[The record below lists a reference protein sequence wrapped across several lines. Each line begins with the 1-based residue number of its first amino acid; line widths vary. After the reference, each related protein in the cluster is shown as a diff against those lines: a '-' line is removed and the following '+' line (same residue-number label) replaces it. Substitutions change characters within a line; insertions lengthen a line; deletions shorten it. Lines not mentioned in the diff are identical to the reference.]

1 MYEESLKDSKQHQGI
16 LETMS
21 ALSMARVQVPR
32 NFSDA
37 VVSHVIIASMGWRR
51 MNSHWKRGRP
61 TPNFWNGG
69 KQMKS

>member
-1 MYEESLKDSKQHQGI
+1 MCEESLKDSEQHQGI

-37 VVSHVIIASMGWRR
+37 VISHVINPLWAGDGRTAIANAVGLLQFFGMEGS
-51 MNSHWKRGRP
+51 K
-61 TPNFWNGG
+61 
-69 KQMKS
+69 